1 MSLEEYF
8 GGRSSLERAIFD
20 AVSSHLE
27 DIGDIVVEAVGV
39 GIFFKR
45 VRTFAELRPM
55 RNRVRLWVLL
65 SRRLDG
71 HPRIGRTYHGAGV
84 RSAYSIDLRDPSEI
98 DEEVRDWLTEAYL
111 TSPE

>member
-8 GGRSSLERAIFD
+8 GGRPSLERSIFD
-20 AVSSHLE
+20 AVRSHLE
-27 DIGDIVVEAVGV
+27 EMGDIVIEAVGV

-45 VRTFAELRPM
+45 ARTFAELRPM
-55 RNRVRLWVLL
+55 RSRVRLWILL

-71 HPRIGRTYHGAGV
+71 HPRIGRTYHGTGV
-84 RSAYSIDLRDPSEI
+84 RSAYAIDLRDASEV